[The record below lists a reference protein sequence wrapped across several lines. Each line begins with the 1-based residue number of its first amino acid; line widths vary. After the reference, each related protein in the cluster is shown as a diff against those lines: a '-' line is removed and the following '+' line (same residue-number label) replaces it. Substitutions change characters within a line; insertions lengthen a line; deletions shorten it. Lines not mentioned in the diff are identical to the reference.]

1 MLGLGKTG
9 TVRAAA
15 AAGSGCSRDIYRRYA
30 VALYTQA
37 LLNVDDPASAE
48 QVHDA
53 AVNERAL
60 ALVRARG
67 EDDARHRRVLGMY
80 PRDMTALLRAAL
92 RRLTTSLAA
101 AVPNGDQVGGP
112 AAGGE

>member
-9 TVRAAA
+9 TVRASDAA
-15 AAGSGCSRDIYRRYA
+15 SSGRSRDIYRHYA

-48 QVHDA
+48 QVHDV

-67 EDDARHRRVLGMY
+67 EDDARHRRVLGIY

-92 RRLTTSLAA
+92 RRLTK
-101 AVPNGDQVGGP
+101 VN
-112 AAGGE
+112 

>member
-15 AAGSGCSRDIYRRYA
+15 VVSSGRSRDIYRRYA
-30 VALYTQA
+30 VTLYAQA
-37 LLNVDDPASAE
+37 LLTADDLASAE
-48 QVHDA
+48 QVVCDV

-60 ALVRARG
+60 ALVPERG
-67 EDDARHRRVLGMY
+67 EDNARHRSVLRIC

-92 RRLTTSLAA
+92 RRLTTS
-101 AVPNGDQVGGP
+101 
-112 AAGGE
+112 

>member
-1 MLGLGKTG
+1 MLGSGKTG
-9 TVRAAA
+9 TDRSSA

-48 QVHDA
+48 QVHDV

-60 ALVRARG
+60 ALVPERG
-67 EDDARHRRVLGMY
+67 EDDARHRGVLGIY
-80 PRDMTALLRAAL
+80 PRDMAAFMRAIL
-92 RRLTTSLAA
+92 RRATGAA
-101 AVPNGDQVGGP
+101 RARTGRPW
-112 AAGGE
+112 